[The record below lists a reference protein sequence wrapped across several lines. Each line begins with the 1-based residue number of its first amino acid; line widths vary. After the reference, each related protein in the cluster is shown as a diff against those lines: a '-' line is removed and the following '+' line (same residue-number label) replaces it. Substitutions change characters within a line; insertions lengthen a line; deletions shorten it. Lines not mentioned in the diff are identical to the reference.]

1 MKLLR
6 IGEKGREKPAA
17 LDNNGKIR
25 DISSH
30 IKDLNPSTLN
40 FETISKIQNIDLSS
54 LPEISSSE
62 RIGACI
68 TDPGKFVAIGLNYSD
83 HAAETGAAVPT
94 EPIMFMKATSSICGP
109 NDDVEIVSGSKK
121 LDWEVELGIVIGKNA
136 KHISESQS
144 QEHILGYC
152 LVNDVSER
160 EWQIEKMGQ
169 WVKGKSHDTYGPIG
183 PYLVTKD
190 EIKDVNNLNMT
201 LDVNGERMQTGNTN
215 TMIFNVDII
224 VSYVSKFMSLQA
236 GDIITTGT
244 PPGVGMGKKPQ
255 IFLKAG
261 DQMKL
266 SIDNLGDEVNSLEGS
281 FDLSTGNDS
290 DLNNNQTVDV
300 GDKDN
305 SAEILEE
312 DPFPVKR
319 PFQKKSPAAPEP
331 EGHML
336 KKFSPAAPEGHA
348 FKKFLPAAPGGHV
361 QKIFRL
367 RRLPGISQIRF
378 FPPFRIFPPFPLASE
393 NFPPFPLPPFPNA

>member
-6 IGEKGREKPAA
+6 VGSRGKEKPAI
-17 LDNNGKIR
+17 LDIDGKIK

-30 IKDLNPSTLN
+30 IKDLNPENLN
-40 FETISKIQNIDLSS
+40 FETISKIQSFDLSK
-54 LPEISSSE
+54 LPELSSNE
-62 RIGACI
+62 RVGSCI

-83 HAAETGAAVPT
+83 HAVEVGAEIPK

-121 LDWEVELGIVIGKNA
+121 LDWEVELGIIIGKEA
-136 KHISESQS
+136 KHINESQS

-255 IFLKAG
+255 VFLKAG

-266 SIDNLGDEVNSLEGS
+266 SIDNLGEQSSKV
-281 FDLSTGNDS
+281 
-290 DLNNNQTVDV
+290 V
-300 GDKDN
+300 
-305 SAEILEE
+305 
-312 DPFPVKR
+312 PV
-319 PFQKKSPAAPEP
+319 
-331 EGHML
+331 
-336 KKFSPAAPEGHA
+336 
-348 FKKFLPAAPGGHV
+348 
-361 QKIFRL
+361 
-367 RRLPGISQIRF
+367 
-378 FPPFRIFPPFPLASE
+378 
-393 NFPPFPLPPFPNA
+393 

>member
-30 IKDLNPSTLN
+30 IKDLNPSALN

-54 LPEISSSE
+54 LPEISSSG

-255 IFLKAG
+255 VFLKAG

-266 SIDNLGDEVNSLEGS
+266 SIENLGEQSSKV
-281 FDLSTGNDS
+281 
-290 DLNNNQTVDV
+290 V
-300 GDKDN
+300 
-305 SAEILEE
+305 
-312 DPFPVKR
+312 PV
-319 PFQKKSPAAPEP
+319 
-331 EGHML
+331 
-336 KKFSPAAPEGHA
+336 
-348 FKKFLPAAPGGHV
+348 
-361 QKIFRL
+361 
-367 RRLPGISQIRF
+367 
-378 FPPFRIFPPFPLASE
+378 
-393 NFPPFPLPPFPNA
+393 